1 MIAMMSTAGAAA
13 EGASPKAA
21 MPFSPVGRR
30 RRRFCFF
37 SFRVFLFFFAR
48 TTDRSS
54 REHSGDG
61 VVGRWHRRE
70 MASSGDDV
78 AFDGGGCEIF
88 FGGEMM
94 MNVNAAKDGA

>member
-30 RRRFCFF
+30 RHRFCFF
-37 SFRVFLFFFAR
+37 SFFSRFCFFSFSVIVFYSRR

-61 VVGRWHRRE
+61 VVGR
-70 MASSGDDV
+70 
-78 AFDGGGCEIF
+78 
-88 FGGEMM
+88 
-94 MNVNAAKDGA
+94 